1 MDRLTL
7 DQAPSE
13 SVLLRVLYVIKF
25 LRALVLHVVLAGIAF
40 AVWKLTGVIGLY
52 PTADNTIRSLRANAI
67 MNRQEGVDPTLWVIA
82 LFICFAIAFGL
93 LVWMYRAITAV
104 RPIALKFLAAAALAF
119 MLFLIVNARDEL
131 QFAFLHL
138 DRSFAVLAT
147 IGVLGPIGFL
157 AVAAASLWQVSRVPE
172 RSSFVATLDPRLA
185 PGPWAYVNKL
195 LDLPRTPLQTPR
207 TALAYVLALT
217 GAIVLVMSLMH
228 LLTVGGAS
236 NATST
241 FRSICKDDLL
251 PNCVA
256 ISSKLALQLAW
267 TLPLAVVGIKAA
279 AWLQS
284 LAKRLGGLSVS
295 DVLKHPDDRFVL
307 YLRPFD
313 TDDVVLP
320 TPKLPPWSRLFSYR
334 PLAVRVEEELFDVA
348 DGHLPLIAVGK
359 PGTQDATEGGVAYR
373 AFLADSEWQG
383 YVADKIRRAERIVL
397 VMKASA
403 GVRWEIERV
412 VAEGAAVKTLFLFD
426 PALADAERAELE
438 RTLAPVRR
446 GSEAGDAAI
455 DARAIG
461 FWFRGAT
468 RVEVV
473 NANRSATS
481 YRTAFSTFLAD
492 PAVAASTTRLAA

>member
-1 MDRLTL
+1 
-7 DQAPSE
+7 
-13 SVLLRVLYVIKF
+13 
-25 LRALVLHVVLAGIAF
+25 
-40 AVWKLTGVIGLY
+40 
-52 PTADNTIRSLRANAI
+52 
-67 MNRQEGVDPTLWVIA
+67 
-82 LFICFAIAFGL
+82 
-93 LVWMYRAITAV
+93 
-104 RPIALKFLAAAALAF
+104 
-119 MLFLIVNARDEL
+119 
-131 QFAFLHL
+131 
-138 DRSFAVLAT
+138 
-147 IGVLGPIGFL
+147 
-157 AVAAASLWQVSRVPE
+157 
-172 RSSFVATLDPRLA
+172 
-185 PGPWAYVNKL
+185 
-195 LDLPRTPLQTPR
+195 
-207 TALAYVLALT
+207 
-217 GAIVLVMSLMH
+217 LVMSLMH
-228 LLTVGGAS
+228 LLTVGVAS
-236 NATST
+236 NVMST
-241 FRSICKDDLL
+241 FLSICNDDLL

-256 ISSKLALQLAW
+256 ISSKLAMQLAW

-295 DVLKHPDDRFVL
+295 DVLKHPGDRFVL

-359 PGTQDATEGGVAYR
+359 PGTQDATE
-373 AFLADSEWQG
+373 
-383 YVADKIRRAERIVL
+383 
-397 VMKASA
+397 
-403 GVRWEIERV
+403 RV
-412 VAEGAAVKTLFLFD
+412 VAEGAAPKTLFLFD

-438 RTLAPVRR
+438 HTLAPVLH
-446 GSEAGDAAI
+446 GSKAGDAAI

-492 PAVAASTTRLAA
+492 PAVAASPTTVVA

>member
-25 LRALVLHVVLAGIAF
+25 LRALLLHVVLAGIAF

-52 PTADNTIRSLRANAI
+52 PTADNTIRSLRADAI
-67 MNRQEGVDPTLWVIA
+67 VNQQGGGNPIFWTIA
-82 LFICFAIAFGL
+82 LVIGFVIVFGMI
-93 LVWMYRAITAV
+93 VWMYRAITAV
-104 RPIALKFLAAAALAF
+104 RPIALKFLAAAAVVL
-119 MLFLIVNARDEL
+119 MLLSIANARHDL
-131 QFAFLHL
+131 RFAFLHL

-147 IGVLGPIGFL
+147 IGVLGPIGFF
-157 AVAAASLWQVSRVPE
+157 AVVATSLWQVSRVPE

-207 TALAYVLALT
+207 SALAYVLALT

-241 FRSICKDDLL
+241 LLSICKDDLL

-256 ISSKLALQLAW
+256 ISSKLAVQLAW

-284 LAKRLGGLSVS
+284 LAKRLGGVSVS

-334 PLAVRVEEELFDVA
+334 PLEVRVEEELFDVA

-412 VAEGAAVKTLFLFD
+412 VAEGAAPKTLFLFD
-426 PALADAERAELE
+426 PALADAERVELE
-438 RTLAPVRR
+438 HALAPVLQ
-446 GSEAGDAAI
+446 GSEASDAAI

-481 YRTAFSTFLAD
+481 YRTAFSTFLAE
-492 PAVAASTTRLAA
+492 PHG

>member
-1 MDRLTL
+1 M
-7 DQAPSE
+7 
-13 SVLLRVLYVIKF
+13 
-25 LRALVLHVVLAGIAF
+25 
-40 AVWKLTGVIGLY
+40 
-52 PTADNTIRSLRANAI
+52 
-67 MNRQEGVDPTLWVIA
+67 
-82 LFICFAIAFGL
+82 
-93 LVWMYRAITAV
+93 
-104 RPIALKFLAAAALAF
+104 
-119 MLFLIVNARDEL
+119 
-131 QFAFLHL
+131 
-138 DRSFAVLAT
+138 
-147 IGVLGPIGFL
+147 
-157 AVAAASLWQVSRVPE
+157 
-172 RSSFVATLDPRLA
+172 
-185 PGPWAYVNKL
+185 
-195 LDLPRTPLQTPR
+195 
-207 TALAYVLALT
+207 
-217 GAIVLVMSLMH
+217 
-228 LLTVGGAS
+228 
-236 NATST
+236 ST
-241 FRSICKDDLL
+241 FLSICNDDLL

-256 ISSKLALQLAW
+256 ISSKLAMQLAW

-295 DVLKHPDDRFVL
+295 DVLKHPGDRFVL

-412 VAEGAAVKTLFLFD
+412 VAEGAAPKTLFLFD

-438 RTLAPVRR
+438 HTLAPVLH
-446 GSEAGDAAI
+446 GSKAGDAAI

-492 PAVAASTTRLAA
+492 PAVAASPTTVVA

>member
-1 MDRLTL
+1 
-7 DQAPSE
+7 
-13 SVLLRVLYVIKF
+13 
-25 LRALVLHVVLAGIAF
+25 
-40 AVWKLTGVIGLY
+40 
-52 PTADNTIRSLRANAI
+52 
-67 MNRQEGVDPTLWVIA
+67 
-82 LFICFAIAFGL
+82 
-93 LVWMYRAITAV
+93 
-104 RPIALKFLAAAALAF
+104 
-119 MLFLIVNARDEL
+119 
-131 QFAFLHL
+131 
-138 DRSFAVLAT
+138 
-147 IGVLGPIGFL
+147 
-157 AVAAASLWQVSRVPE
+157 
-172 RSSFVATLDPRLA
+172 
-185 PGPWAYVNKL
+185 
-195 LDLPRTPLQTPR
+195 
-207 TALAYVLALT
+207 
-217 GAIVLVMSLMH
+217 MSLMH

-236 NATST
+236 NARAPSP
-241 FRSICKDDLL
+241 RSARTTLAELRRDLVEARL
-251 PNCVA
+251 AARVDAPARRRRHQGSGVA
-256 ISSKLALQLAW
+256 
-267 TLPLAVVGIKAA
+267 AVARQA
-279 AWLQS
+279 PRRPQ
-284 LAKRLGGLSVS
+284 RLRCAEA
-295 DVLKHPDDRFVL
+295 PRRRFVL

-412 VAEGAAVKTLFLFD
+412 VAEGAAPKTLFLFD

-438 RTLAPVRR
+438 HTLAPVLQGLEGR
-446 GSEAGDAAI
+446 DAAV

-492 PAVAASTTRLAA
+492 PAVAASPTTVAA